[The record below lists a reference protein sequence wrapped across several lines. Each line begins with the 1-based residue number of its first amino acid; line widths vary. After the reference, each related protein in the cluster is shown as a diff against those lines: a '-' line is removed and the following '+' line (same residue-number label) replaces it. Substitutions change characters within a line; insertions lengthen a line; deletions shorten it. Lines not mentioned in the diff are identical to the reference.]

1 MMSVN
6 LFSQHRYI
14 GCACDSCRPRV
25 LGSLHEPRHLQSLN
39 CRSAHKP
46 SVCTILTC
54 RFINLKIGMHSGP
67 VVASVV
73 GTTNPRYC
81 LFGDTVNTASRMQS
95 SCLGNKI
102 QMSRDAAQ
110 LAMKQDSRLRYHIVA
125 RPGVQQLK
133 GKGPMKTYWVES
145 EPVRAAFTLHSQLQH
160 SCMRRLCRYI
170 CSISSVKEAINVFSA
185 MQSFTAIMPF
195 GVAYMCQ
202 PFADWLCIWAAGAN
216 GAVEMAMS
224 AG

>member
-1 MMSVN
+1 MQTHWLCTRQLQAKS
-6 LFSQHRYI
+6 SGI
-14 GCACDSCRPRV
+14 SACA
-25 LGSLHEPRHLQSLN
+25 QSMN

-46 SVCTILTC
+46 SICTILSC

-95 SCLGNKI
+95 SCLGNKT
-102 QMSRDAAQ
+102 QMSRDAAH

-145 EPVRAAFTLHSQLQH
+145 DAVIAAFLAL
-160 SCMRRLCRYI
+160 
-170 CSISSVKEAINVFSA
+170 
-185 MQSFTAIMPF
+185 
-195 GVAYMCQ
+195 
-202 PFADWLCIWAAGAN
+202 FAKHC
-216 GAVEMAMS
+216 
-224 AG
+224 